1 MSTAESDR
9 LERDASAND
18 ASIVVEVRDDGNEGF
33 AKGLDQDARKHCKRR
48 PV

>member
-9 LERDASAND
+9 LERDANAND

-33 AKGLDQDARKHCKRR
+33 SKGLDQDARKRCKR
-48 PV
+48 